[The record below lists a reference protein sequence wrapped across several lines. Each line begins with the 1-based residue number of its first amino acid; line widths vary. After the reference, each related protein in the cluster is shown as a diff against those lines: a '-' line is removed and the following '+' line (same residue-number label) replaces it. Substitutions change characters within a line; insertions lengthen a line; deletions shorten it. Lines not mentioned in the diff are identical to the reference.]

1 LFAEVADSISW
12 RRFCRIDIDG
22 LVPHPTTLMKITT
35 QCGAGTS
42 LSSAVLVL

>member
-1 LFAEVADSISW
+1 MVDSISW
-12 RRFCRIDIDG
+12 QRFCRIDIDE
-22 LVPHPTTLMKITT
+22 LMPHPTTLMKIIT